1 MIRLASASDA
11 AAIARIYNYYVLNT
25 VITFEQLA
33 VSDIEMAK
41 RIQEI
46 AEIPLPWLLAE
57 KDGDVIGFAYASK
70 WKTRYAYRYSVE
82 STVYL
87 DPAHTGNGLGS
98 ELYGELLLALREHSV
113 HSVMGGIA
121 QPNPGSVA
129 LHEKHGFQKVAYLK
143 EVGCK
148 FDKWIDVAYWQILL

>member
-1 MIRLASASDA
+1 MIRSASVSDA
-11 AAIARIYNYYVLNT
+11 AAMARIYNYYVLNT

-33 VSDIEMAK
+33 VSDKEMAK

-46 AEIPLPWLLAE
+46 SEVPLPWLLVE
-57 KDGDVIGFAYASK
+57 KDGDILGFAYASK
-70 WKTRYAYRYSVE
+70 WKSRYAYRYSVE

-98 ELYGELLLALREHSV
+98 ELYTELLLALRECSV

-129 LHEKHGFQKVAYLK
+129 LHGKHGFQKVAHLK
-143 EVGCK
+143 EVGFK
-148 FDKWIDVAYWQILL
+148 FNQWIDVAYWQVLL

>member
-1 MIRLASASDA
+1 MIRAANISDA

-25 VITFEQLA
+25 VITFEQL
-33 VSDIEMAK
+33 VISDDEMAK

-46 AEIPLPWLLAE
+46 AEIPLPWLVAE
-57 KDGDVIGFAYASK
+57 KNGAVVGFAYASK
-70 WKTRYAYRYSVE
+70 WKTRYAYRYSAE

-87 DPAHTGNGLGS
+87 DSAHTGNGLGS
-98 ELYGELLLALREHSV
+98 ELYKELLLALRAYSV

-129 LHEKHGFQKVAYLK
+129 LHEKHGFQKVAHLK
-143 EVGCK
+143 EVGFK
-148 FDKWIDVAYWQILL
+148 FDEWIDVAYWQVLL

>member
-1 MIRLASASDA
+1 MIRPASVSDA
-11 AAIARIYNYYVLNT
+11 AAVARIYNYYVLNT

-33 VSDIEMAK
+33 VSDAEMVK
-41 RIQEI
+41 RIQEVLD
-46 AEIPLPWLLAE
+46 IPLPWLVAE
-57 KDGDVIGFAYASK
+57 KGGDIVGFAYASK

-87 DPAHTGNGLGS
+87 DPARTGNGLGS
-98 ELYGELLLALREHSV
+98 ELYKELLLVLRQYSV

-129 LHEKHGFQKVAYLK
+129 LHEKHGFQKVAHLK

-148 FDKWIDVAYWQILL
+148 LDTWIDVGYWQVLL